1 MADRKKWMR
10 WGLYAVQLL
19 LLFILQETPGLL
31 PPLMGAKPM
40 LIWRRR

>member
-10 WGLYAVQLL
+10 YLLYAVELL

-31 PPLMGAKPM
+31 PFIMGA
-40 LIWRRR
+40 